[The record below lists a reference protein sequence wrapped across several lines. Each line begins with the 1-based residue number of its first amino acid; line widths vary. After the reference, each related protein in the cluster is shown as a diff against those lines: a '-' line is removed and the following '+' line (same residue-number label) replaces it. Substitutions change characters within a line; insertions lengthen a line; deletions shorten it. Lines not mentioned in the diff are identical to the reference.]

1 MELLNIYKQNKQRG
15 AFQDRQQ
22 GMTFIEI
29 LVVVAIIGVIMSF
42 GMSNNVGLFMGDTFR
57 SEKNIIVSLLEK
69 ARSRAMSNMFDSDH
83 GDGVCYNAG
92 NYVLFRGRTTCLPL
106 NSSTDE
112 NTPANTNIASVSNF
126 STTFPIVVFNRLTG
140 NVTGAPIDII
150 IKDDTKTDIININ
163 NEGTINW

>member
-1 MELLNIYKQNKQRG
+1 MELLNTYKQNKQRG
-15 AFQDRQQ
+15 AFQNRQR

-69 ARSRAMSNMFDSDH
+69 ARSRAMSNMFDSTH
-83 GDGVCYNAG
+83 GVCYNAG

-106 NSSTDE
+106 NPSTDE
-112 NTPANTNIASVSNF
+112 NTPANTNIASISKF
-126 STTFPIVVFNRLTG
+126 STDFTPVVFNQLTG

-150 IKDDTKTDIININ
+150 VKDDTKTDIININ